1 MFGLFKKQQV
11 VSETCNQLTER
22 TWQSILSNAE
32 ANDESFR
39 EAVAAL
45 NVKVICE
52 LAPLVRDRSRYEIF
66 RHEAVGLA
74 LSLRDG
80 HCRNLALKQ
89 VEGLHRRTTELSWPT
104 RKRGART
111 QLVKKTV
118 DQNTRELMRA
128 RSKTPLVFR
137 DQRPRYRQER

>member
-1 MFGLFKKQQV
+1 MFGLFKKHQV
-11 VSETCNQLTER
+11 VSETCDQVTER
-22 TWQSILSNAE
+22 SWQSILSNAE

-74 LSLRDG
+74 LSIRDERY
-80 HCRNLALKQ
+80 RNFAMKQ
-89 VEGLHRRTTELSWPT
+89 LEGLHRRTTELSWPT
-104 RKRGART
+104 KRRGGSRT
-111 QLVKKTV
+111 QLVKKAL
-118 DQNTRELMRA
+118 DQNARDSVRA
-128 RSKTPLVFR
+128 SSKRRLFPSISHLCPTH
-137 DQRPRYRQER
+137 